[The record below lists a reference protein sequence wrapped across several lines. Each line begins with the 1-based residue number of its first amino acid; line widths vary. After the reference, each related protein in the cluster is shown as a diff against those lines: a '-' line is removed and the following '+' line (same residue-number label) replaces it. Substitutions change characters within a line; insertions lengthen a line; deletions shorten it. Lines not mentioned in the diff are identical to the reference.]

1 MPGYF
6 GQPKAVAC
14 DSQNHLYVVDAQF
27 EAVQIF
33 SAIGQLLLNFGEEG
47 HRPGQ
52 FWLPTG
58 IFIDRRDRIIVADG
72 YNRRIQLFQYIPEAT
87 PQP

>member
-14 DSQNHLYVVDAQF
+14 DSQNHLYVLDAQF

-33 SAIGQLLLNFGEEG
+33 DNEGRLLLNFGEEG
-47 HRPGQ
+47 HSAGQ
-52 FWLPTG
+52 FWLPSG
-58 IFIDRRDRIIVADG
+58 IHIDAQDRIWIADD
-72 YNRRIQLFQYIPEAT
+72 YNRRVQLFQYVREAAR
-87 PQP
+87 

>member
-6 GQPKAVAC
+6 GQPKAIAT

-33 SAIGQLLLNFGEEG
+33 DPFGRLLLNFGEEG
-47 HRPGQ
+47 HAPGR

-58 IFIDRRDRIIVADG
+58 IFIDPKDRIWVADD
-72 YNRRIQLFQYIPEAT
+72 YNRRVQVFQHIPEVM
-87 PQP
+87 PK